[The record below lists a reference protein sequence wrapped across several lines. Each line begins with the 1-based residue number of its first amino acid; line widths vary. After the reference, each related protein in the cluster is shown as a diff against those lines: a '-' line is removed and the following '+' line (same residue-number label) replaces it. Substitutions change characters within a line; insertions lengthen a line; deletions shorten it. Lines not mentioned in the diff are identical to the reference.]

1 MKTKLQWITCGPY
14 AGCLQ
19 VAKSKNR
26 IFIRDSTRPRKI
38 VEVTKQDWQVFV
50 RGVKEDRFD
59 TL

>member
-1 MKTKLQWITCGPY
+1 MKTKLQWITCV
-14 AGCLQ
+14 AIGCLE

-38 VEVTKQDWQVFV
+38 LEVSRRDWLNL
-50 RGVKEDRFD
+50 VKGAKEGRFD